1 MCLACCSLVLIVDL
15 FVAGCV
21 VLMLWRVLRFDLCW
35 WFTLIALLVW
45 LCIVDWLVR
54 FLLFDAIFVM
64 VGVIVVGLL
73 IVLMITFLN
82 L

>member
-1 MCLACCSLVLIVDL
+1 M
-15 FVAGCV
+15 
-21 VLMLWRVLRFDLCW
+21 
-35 WFTLIALLVW
+35 LLVW

>member
-1 MCLACCSLVLIVDL
+1 M
-15 FVAGCV
+15 
-21 VLMLWRVLRFDLCW
+21 LRFDLCW

-45 LCIVDWLVR
+45 LCIVGWLVR